1 MINGSLRLAFAQ
13 TEGPAFVLKANITD
27 TSRCTSIQISA
38 SFHRCDMT
46 GRAGLGG
53 SQRRIRGAW
62 LPGGANPPI
71 RGAMLECGCPND
83 FRKPRQS
90 TFLDRDGY

>member
-1 MINGSLRLAFAQ
+1 MINGALRLAFAQ

-46 GRAGLGG
+46 GRAGLR
-53 SQRRIRGAW
+53 SVQ
-62 LPGGANPPI
+62 PPI